1 MKQTQKQARNLRHE
15 SIKNRVCE
23 LLRITPEQYHTVQW
37 EVAERYMQER
47 LNYDEQFV
55 SAFFNEPKFWNWWR
69 QQWALVDE
77 QFLHENR
84 ENRATNKVL
93 LGLMHSRWTKQHES
107 IDTYPDK
114 VIYNKVW
121 DSYEKVTDQLTRN
134 GV

>member
-1 MKQTQKQARNLRHE
+1 MRQTMKQARNLRHE

-23 LLRITPEQYHTVQW
+23 LLRITTEEYHAAQW
-37 EVAERYMQER
+37 EVAERYMQHR
-47 LNYDEQFV
+47 LNYDEQFLN
-55 SAFFNEPKFWNWWR
+55 AFFKEPKFWSWWK

-77 QFLHENR
+77 QFYHMNSETKAN
-84 ENRATNKVL
+84 NKVL
-93 LGLMHSRWTKQHES
+93 LRLLHSEWLKQHKS

-134 GV
+134 QF